1 VFLSKAKIQLPDVT
15 LVAVS
20 GVNIKKTLYALWR
33 SQLGIEFAKVL
44 LITNAEVNF
53 AAKKI
58 EIELTDEETLK
69 SIDEYSEYLVYK
81 LHKHIHT
88 KFALVVQADGYVLH
102 PKRWTDEFFKYDY
115 IGAPWRITNDAYI
128 DPFGVHQRVGN
139 GGFSL
144 RSRKLLQTP
153 TFSYVDWNVNENDFY
168 NHMGVFSQSED
179 GIICIHNR
187 HVYEQA
193 GNIFAPLETALKF
206 SCEQKVDEYQ
216 GKLTFGFHK
225 QYPKKWEQFFEL
237 FYGFI
242 FRMKYRMQ

>member
-1 VFLSKAKIQLPDVT
+1 VFLSKTKLQLPDVT

-20 GVNIKKTLYALWR
+20 GVNIKNTLYALWR
-33 SQLGIEFAKVL
+33 SQLGIKFAKVIF
-44 LITNAEVNF
+44 ITDAEINF
-53 AAKKI
+53 TSKKI
-58 EIELTDEETLK
+58 QIEHTDKEILN
-69 SIDEYSEYLVYK
+69 SIDAYSEYIVYR
-81 LHKHIHT
+81 LHKHIYT

-102 PKRWTDEFFKYDY
+102 PKKWTDDFFQYDY

-153 TFSYVDWNVNENDFY
+153 NFSNVDWNVNENDFY

-187 HVYEQA
+187 HIYEQA
-193 GNIFAPLETALKF
+193 GNKFAPLEIALKF

-216 GKLTFGFHK
+216 GELTFGFHK
-225 QYPKKWEQFFEL
+225 QFPKKWERFFEL
-237 FYGFI
+237 LYRFI
-242 FRMKYRMQ
+242 FQMRHRMI